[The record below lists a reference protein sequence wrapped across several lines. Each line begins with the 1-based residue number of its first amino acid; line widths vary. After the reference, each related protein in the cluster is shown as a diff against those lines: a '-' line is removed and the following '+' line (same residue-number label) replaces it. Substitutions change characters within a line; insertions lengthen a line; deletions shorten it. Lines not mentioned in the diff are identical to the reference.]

1 MRLPWWSNAMGVSW
15 DTHGSVIAWQAHVNE
30 SFHGIATIGAM
41 KNGRAMKPH
50 DKPMKCHGLL

>member
-1 MRLPWWSNAMGVSW
+1 MGVSW